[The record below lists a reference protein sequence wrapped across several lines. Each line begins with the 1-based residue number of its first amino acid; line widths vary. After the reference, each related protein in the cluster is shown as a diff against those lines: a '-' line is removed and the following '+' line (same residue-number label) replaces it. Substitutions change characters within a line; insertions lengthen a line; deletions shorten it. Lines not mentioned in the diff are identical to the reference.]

1 MLTARTG
8 NQYYVSDNNI
18 DSRYKPILTGDAWN
32 LLTSEADD
40 YGSNFSVPLPT
51 EYQSLTPLST
61 PIVNDNVPLIS
72 AENIWDYVKDN
83 SGVNLFRDAV
93 DLRTISQIQNNSA
106 PSNTPSLLDET
117 DFGIAYSPLNNL
129 SNVPTDSNN
138 DGIPDLW
145 ENINMPPGATATD
158 YALSGYTWLEE
169 YINTLDSE
177 DPTLSIPNNSIQST
191 FKIYLIYNILG
202 QKLKELNKG
211 INIVIYTNG
220 SSFIS
225 KKIVKF

>member
-1 MLTARTG
+1 MLTARIG
-8 NQYYVSDNNI
+8 NQYYISNNNI
-18 DSRYKPILTGDAWN
+18 DNRYKPTLAGDAWD
-32 LLTSEADD
+32 LLTSEAND
-40 YGSNFSVPLPT
+40 YGSNFSLPLST
-51 EYQSLTPLST
+51 QYQSLTPLST
-61 PIVNDNVPLIS
+61 PIVDDNIPLIS
-72 AENIWDYVKDN
+72 AENVWDYVKDN

-93 DLRTISQIQNNSA
+93 DLRTISQIENNSA
-106 PSNTPSLLDET
+106 PSNTPSPLDET
-117 DFGIAYSPLNNL
+117 EFGITYSTLSNL
-129 SNVPTDSNN
+129 SNIPTDSNN

-145 ENINMPPGATATD
+145 ESINMPPGATAID

-177 DPTLSIPNNSIQST
+177 DPTLSVPNNTIQNN